1 MLTQSQKITINKK
14 AAANIEKILKSFNI
28 DNLLSLN
35 DKLIG
40 PCPVHDGD
48 NEFAF
53 NINIDKTCNYFGSWF
68 CNSRKCH
75 EDHNNDMIG
84 FIRAML
90 EKRLDKDV
98 SFHETINYINGFIEG
113 YETNLDLTDN
123 QDLITKIFHEN
134 KKEILICSREVVKMG
149 LEIPCPYYLK
159 RGFSAEVLKEFDVGF
174 CSSPQKPMFNRTVFP
189 VYDRT
194 NTSMVGAVGR
204 SIEENPA
211 KKWINSKGFHSGNSL
226 YGYGKAFSH
235 IKKNRSIILVEGQG
249 DVLRMYESDI
259 MNCVG
264 LFGCKMTEQQ
274 SILLEEASVDNII
287 LALDGDEAGQRGI
300 KSIVDKYSR
309 IFNII
314 QITMPSNDIGD
325 LTIKEVD
332 EMIKPQ
338 IQGYC

>member
-1 MLTQSQKITINKK
+1 LLTQNQKIAICKN
-14 AAANIEKILKSFNI
+14 AAVNIDKILKSFNI
-28 DNLLSLN
+28 DNLFLLN
-35 DKLIG
+35 DELRG
-40 PCPVHDGD
+40 PCPIHDGD
-48 NEFAF
+48 NTTAF
-53 NINIDKTCNYFGSWF
+53 IINVDKTCNYFGSWF

-75 EDHNNDMIG
+75 EDHIPNMIG
-84 FIRAML
+84 FVRAMM

-98 SFHETINYINGFIEG
+98 SFYETIDYINRFIEG
-113 YETNLDLTDN
+113 HETNLDLIDN

-134 KKEILICSREVVKMG
+134 KEETLICSREVVKME

-174 CSSPQKPMFNRTVFP
+174 CSSPDKPMFNRTVFP

-194 NTSMVGAVGR
+194 NTGMVGAVGR
-204 SIEENPA
+204 STEKNPP
-211 KKWINSKGFHSGNSL
+211 KKWINSKGFHSGSSL
-226 YGYGKAFSH
+226 YGYGKAFPQ
-235 IKKNRSIILVEGQG
+235 IKKTRSVILVEGQG

-264 LFGCKMTEQQ
+264 LFGCKMTERQ

-300 KSIVDKYSR
+300 KSILDKYSK

-325 LTIKEVD
+325 LTIDEVN

-338 IQGYC
+338 IQGYF